1 MANILTPFLD
11 NLKSGVLEPKGN
23 LGDFGHAARLYVD
36 DSFRLAPKS
45 KFLYHCVFNINQNV
59 LDRMIANSPSHPNGS
74 SIFKTLSNF
83 KNKHQNE
90 LNMLVKNVDLPKYSI
105 ETVVAQQ
112 YNKKRK
118 LHTKISYDPITMV
131 FHDDNYGVSTALW
144 EMYYRYYF
152 RDGWYGQDESA
163 KRSPEAFLNTSG
175 SVDSQASPFS
185 RSLAYNSPF
194 DFRKFRFGLDNDTH
208 EAFFDSIQIFQMS
221 RKRYTMYHLVNPIIT
236 QWQHDTLN
244 NESSEPVA
252 NNMVIE
258 YESVF
263 YGRGAVSEGTPKGF
277 AEQHYDQTPS
287 PNSLAGGGT
296 TSLLGTGGV
305 GSFIGS
311 FFGGQGGP
319 NTDISGGETGRS
331 GFNLGTILRGANAIK
346 NAKNL
351 SKAGLAQ
358 EGFNILKGAVGRI
371 GGTADS
377 SYTRSG
383 GLGSTVIGRSASKF
397 GNTVKAFIRKK

>member
-1 MANILTPFLD
+1 MANKLTPFLN
-11 NLKSGVLEPKGN
+11 NLVSGALNPKGN
-23 LGDFGHAARLYVD
+23 LGDFAHAARLYVD

-45 KFLYHCVFNINQNV
+45 KFLFHVVFNINQNV
-59 LDRMIANSPSHPNGS
+59 LDRMIANSPAHPNGS
-74 SIFKTLSNF
+74 RIFKTLSNF

-90 LNMLVKNVDLPKYSI
+90 LNMLVKNVDLPQYSI

-118 LHTKISYDPITMV
+118 LHTKISYDPIKMV
-131 FHDDNYGVSTALW
+131 FHDDNYGVTTALW

-152 RDGWYGQDESA
+152 RDGWYGSDESA
-163 KRSPEAFLNTSG
+163 KRSPEAFTNTSG
-175 SVDSQASPFS
+175 SVDANASPFS
-185 RSLAYNSPF
+185 RSLAYNSPA

-208 EAFFDSIQIFQMS
+208 EAFFDSIQIFHMS

-244 NESSEPVA
+244 NGDSEPAA
-252 NNMVIE
+252 NSMAVE
-258 YESVF
+258 YEAVF
-263 YGRGAVSEGTPKGF
+263 YGRGAVAEGVPRGF
-277 AEQHYDQTPS
+277 GEEHYDRTPS

-296 TSLLGTGGV
+296 TSLLGVGGV
-305 GSFIGS
+305 ASL
-311 FFGGQGGP
+311 FGAQGGP

-331 GFNLGTILRGANAIK
+331 GSLLGTVLRGANAIR

-377 SYTRSG
+377 SYSRSG
-383 GLGSTVIGRSASKF
+383 GLGDTIIARSQSKF
-397 GNTVKAFIRKK
+397 GNTVKALIRK

>member
-11 NLKSGVLEPKGN
+11 GLKSGILEPKGN
-23 LGDFGHAARLYVD
+23 LGDFAHAARLYVD

-45 KFLYHCVFNINQNV
+45 KFLFHVVFNINQNV
-59 LDRMIANSPSHPNGS
+59 LDRMIANSPAHPNGS
-74 SIFKTLSNF
+74 RIFKTLSNF

-90 LNMLVKNVDLPKYSI
+90 LNMLVKNVDLPQYSI

-118 LHTKISYDPITMV
+118 LHTKISYDPIKMV
-131 FHDDNYGVSTALW
+131 FHDDNYGVTTALW

-152 RDGWYGQDESA
+152 RDGWYGSDESA
-163 KRSPEAFLNTSG
+163 KRSPEAFINATG
-175 SVDSQASPFS
+175 SVDASATAFS
-185 RSLAYNSPF
+185 RSLAYNSAQ
-194 DFRKFRFGLDNDTH
+194 DFRKFRFGLDNDQH

-244 NESSEPVA
+244 NADSEPAA
-252 NNMVIE
+252 NSMALE
-258 YESVF
+258 YEAVF
-263 YGRGAVSEGTPKGF
+263 YGRGAVSEGVPRGF
-277 AEQHYDQTPS
+277 AEEHYDQTPS
-287 PNSLAGGGT
+287 PNSLSGGGT
-296 TSLLGTGGV
+296 TSVFGTGGV
-305 GSFIGS
+305 ASA
-311 FFGGQGGP
+311 FGLFSGQGGP
-319 NTDISGGETGRS
+319 NTDISGGESGRS
-331 GFNLGTILRGANAIK
+331 GFTLGNILRGANAIK

-377 SYTRSG
+377 SYTRGG
-383 GLGSTVIGRSASKF
+383 GLGDTVIARSSSKF
-397 GNTVKAFIRKK
+397 GNTVKALIRKR

>member
-1 MANILTPFLD
+1 MIT
-11 NLKSGVLEPKGN
+11 
-23 LGDFGHAARLYVD
+23 
-36 DSFRLAPKS
+36 DSPA
-45 KFLYHCVFNINQNV
+45 
-59 LDRMIANSPSHPNGS
+59 HPNGER
-74 SIFKTLSNF
+74 IFKTLSNF

-90 LNMLVKNVDLPKYSI
+90 LNMLVKNVDLPQYSV

-118 LHTKISYDPITMV
+118 LHTKISYDPIKMV

-152 RDGWYGQDESA
+152 RDGWYGSDESA
-163 KRSPEAFLNTSG
+163 KRSPEAFTNTAG
-175 SVDSQASPFS
+175 SVDANASPFS
-185 RSLAYNSPF
+185 RSLAYNSPQ

-208 EAFFDSIQIFQMS
+208 EAFFDSIQIFHMS

-244 NESSEPVA
+244 NADSEPAA
-252 NNMVIE
+252 NSMAVE
-258 YESVF
+258 YEAVF
-263 YGRGAVSEGTPKGF
+263 YGRGAVSEGVPRGF
-277 AEQHYDQTPS
+277 GEEHYDRTPS

-296 TSLLGTGGV
+296 TSLLGVGGV
-305 GSFIGS
+305 ASL
-311 FFGGQGGP
+311 FGGQGGP

-331 GFNLGTILRGANAIK
+331 GSLLGTVLRGANAIR

-383 GLGSTVIGRSASKF
+383 GLGDTVIARSSSKF
-397 GNTVKAFIRKK
+397 GNTVKALIRK

>member
-1 MANILTPFLD
+1 MANILTPFLN

-23 LGDFGHAARLYVD
+23 LGDFAHAARLYVD

-45 KFLYHCVFNINQNV
+45 KFLFHVVFNINQDV
-59 LDRMIANSPSHPNGS
+59 LNRMIANSPAHPNGNR
-74 SIFKTLSNF
+74 IFKTLSNF

-90 LNMLVKNVDLPKYSI
+90 LNMLVKNVDLPQYSI

-118 LHTKISYDPITMV
+118 LHTKISYDPIKMV
-131 FHDDNYGVSTALW
+131 FHDDNYGVTTALW

-152 RDGWYGQDESA
+152 RDGWYGADESA
-163 KRSPEAFLNTSG
+163 KRSPEAFSIHRG
-175 SVDSQASPFS
+175 SVDEEASPFS
-185 RSLAYNSPF
+185 RSLAYNSAQ
-194 DFRKFRFGLDNDTH
+194 DFRKFRFGLDNDQH
-208 EAFFDSIQIFQMS
+208 EAFFDSIQIFHMS

-244 NESSEPVA
+244 NADSEPAA
-252 NNMVIE
+252 NSMAIE
-258 YESVF
+258 YEAVF
-263 YGRGAVSEGTPKGF
+263 YGRGAVSEGVPRGF
-277 AEQHYDQTPS
+277 AEEHYDQTPS
-287 PNSLAGGGT
+287 PNSLSGGGT
-296 TSLLGTGGV
+296 TSVFGTGGV
-305 GSFIGS
+305 ASALGL
-311 FFGGQGGP
+311 FGGQGGP

-331 GFNLGTILRGANAIK
+331 GFTLGNILRGANAIK
-346 NAKNL
+346 NARNL

-377 SYTRSG
+377 SYTRGG
-383 GLGSTVIGRSASKF
+383 GLGDTVIARSSSKF
-397 GNTVKAFIRKK
+397 GNTVKALIRKR

>member
-1 MANILTPFLD
+1 MANLLKGFLD
-11 NLKSGVLEPKGN
+11 NVLKGALNPKGN
-23 LGDFGHAARLYVD
+23 LADFAHASRLYVD
-36 DSFRLAPKS
+36 DSFRLAPKQ
-45 KFLYHCVFNINQNV
+45 KFLYHVVFNINSGAQISDPP
-59 LDRMIANSPSHPNGS
+59 LAN
-74 SIFKTLSNF
+74 
-83 KNKHQNE
+83 HQRE
-90 LNMLVKNVDLPKYSI
+90 LNMLVKNVDLPKY
-105 ETVVAQQ
+105 TVDMATVQQ

-118 LHTKISYDPITMV
+118 LHTKISYDPIKMV

-152 RDGWYGQDESA
+152 RDGWYGSDESA
-163 KRSPEAFLNTSG
+163 KRSPEAFTNTAG
-175 SVDSQASPFS
+175 SVDANASAFS
-185 RSLAYNSPF
+185 RSLAYNSPQ

-208 EAFFDSIQIFQMS
+208 EAFFDSIQIFHMS

-244 NESSEPVA
+244 NGDSEPAA
-252 NNMVIE
+252 NSMAVE
-258 YESVF
+258 YEAVF
-263 YGRGAVSEGTPKGF
+263 YGRGAVAEGVPRGF
-277 AEQHYDQTPS
+277 GEEHYDRTPS

-296 TSLLGTGGV
+296 TSLLGVGGV
-305 GSFIGS
+305 ASL
-311 FFGGQGGP
+311 FGAQGGP

-331 GFNLGTILRGANAIK
+331 GSLLGTVLRGANAIR

-377 SYTRSG
+377 SYSRSG
-383 GLGSTVIGRSASKF
+383 GLGDTIIARSQSKF
-397 GNTVKAFIRKK
+397 GNTVKALIRK